1 MSRVLD
7 TWMGSPLRR
16 EPQLLMRSITRRLG
30 YRPHA
35 VNPDV
40 PSSITYQI
48 PAGWQSRL
56 SRWFQGCGVTGAP
69 AAEVVFGIT
78 FPREQL
84 IAACRGAFTHG
95 TGIGSDIKLAWDFG
109 RCHHAPLAA
118 YVKGHA
124 CVEMLARE
132 IKELMALPADGPL
145 WRSPMDISIRAIN
158 WIAADALVDGAL
170 GQSVGHEWPS
180 ILWRHLD
187 AVWRRLEA
195 YRVSNN
201 HYLANLLGLSLL
213 GLLFPDDRTAST
225 ALGFARREWPK
236 ALIAQTYP
244 DGGAYEASLPYHVFI
259 TEMALLV
266 RLLDPVPWPAEATH
280 RLQQMIEVIRAHR
293 NDQGIVPVT
302 GDDDSGRVIAVD
314 HGAGIGRAD
323 AVLALGA
330 QAGFSANTQSAGLF
344 PRSGW
349 WAGKQHDWFAHVEFG
364 GVGLHGIGGHAHD
377 DDFGVWI
384 EDCGIPL
391 IVDPGSYLYSSDIEG
406 RNIFRSAF
414 RHSTVRFTSSG
425 MEPGILRANGL
436 FEWRGRIDPLR
447 VVRSAPGS
455 ITVTDGTLSRSV
467 RLEPDALVIEDEAR
481 GNGSAW
487 WFFHLHPSLHHHAGE
502 AGVVL
507 ARDHRRWRL
516 SSEPQI
522 KMESRQAGFS
532 SVYGTSAPSVVYCG
546 CRPVRESV
554 TVTWRLDR
562 TC

>member
-1 MSRVLD
+1 MSRMLD
-7 TWMGSPLRR
+7 SWIGSPLRR
-16 EPQLLMRSITRRLG
+16 EPQLLLRSIARRLG
-30 YRPHA
+30 YRQHPLS
-35 VNPDV
+35 PDV
-40 PSSITYQI
+40 PASITYQI
-48 PAGWQSRL
+48 PADWQRQL
-56 SRWFQGCGVTGAP
+56 SRWFHGCGVTEAP
-69 AAEVVFGIT
+69 ASEMVFGIP

-84 IAACRGAFTHG
+84 IAACRGQFSQGA
-95 TGIGSDIKLAWDFG
+95 GIGSDVKLAWDFG

-118 YVKGHA
+118 YVKGRA
-124 CVEMLARE
+124 CVGMQARE

-145 WRSPMDISIRAIN
+145 WRSPMDIAIRATN
-158 WIAADALVDGAL
+158 WIAADALVGGAL
-170 GQSVGHEWPS
+170 GQAVGHAWPA
-180 ILWRHLD
+180 ILWQHLD
-187 AVWRRLEA
+187 SVWRRLEA

-213 GLLFPDDRTAST
+213 GLLFPNDRTASA
-225 ALGFARREWPK
+225 ALRFARREWPK

-259 TEMALLV
+259 TEMALLA

-280 RLQQMIEVIRAHR
+280 RLGRMVDVIQAHR
-293 NDQGIVPVT
+293 NEHGIVPVT

-314 HGAGIGRAD
+314 HGARIGRAD
-323 AVLALGA
+323 AVLALAA
-330 QAGFSANTQSAGLF
+330 QTGFSANAESPGLF

-349 WAGKQHDWFAHVEFG
+349 WAAKKHGWFAHVEFG

-384 EDCGIPL
+384 EDRGIPL
-391 IVDPGSYLYSSDIEG
+391 IVDPGSYLYSSDIDG
-406 RNIFRSAF
+406 RNTFRSAF
-414 RHSTVRFTSSG
+414 RHSIVRFTSG
-425 MEPGILRANGL
+425 GREPGILKANGL

-467 RLEPDALVIEDEAR
+467 RLESEALVIADEIR
-481 GNGSAW
+481 GNGTAW
-487 WFFHLHPSLHHHAGE
+487 WFFHLHPSVRHHSDETGL
-502 AGVVL
+502 VL
-507 ARDHRRWRL
+507 AKDHWRWRL

-532 SVYGTSAPSVVYCG
+532 SVYGTSIPSVVYCG

-554 TVTWRLDR
+554 AVTWRLER